1 MGIKKH
7 RIHADLK
14 SVENSHT
21 KSYLK
26 QNKLTYISK
35 NEKEHISVKFY

>member
-14 SVENSHT
+14 SVEKVS
-21 KSYLK
+21 
-26 QNKLTYISK
+26 
-35 NEKEHISVKFY
+35 

>member
-14 SVENSHT
+14 S
-21 KSYLK
+21 
-26 QNKLTYISK
+26 I
-35 NEKEHISVKFY
+35 EKVS